1 MEDELLGKSANQ
13 LWKESGT
20 TLSFKDW
27 IQREKEKG
35 MLIPNKLINDSIA
48 LIKSRVGIRDSEIS
62 NVSLEQGT
70 SKTVLGLNKLAIISS
85 VLIIGGALAYNFYKK
100 RK

>member
-1 MEDELLGKSANQ
+1 MEEELLGKSANQ

-35 MLIPNKLINDSIA
+35 MLIPNKLVNDSIA
-48 LIKSRVGIRDSEIS
+48 LIKSNVGIKDSDNS
-62 NVSLEQGT
+62 TVSLEKES
-70 SKTVLGLNKLAIISS
+70 SKTILGLNKLAIISS
-85 VLIIGGALAYNFYKK
+85 ILIIGGALAYNFYKK

>member
-1 MEDELLGKSANQ
+1 MEEVLSDKSANQ

-35 MLIPNKLINDSIA
+35 MLIPNKLVNDSIA
-48 LIKSRVGIRDSEIS
+48 LIKSSVGIEDSNDSVVLKDKSS
-62 NVSLEQGT
+62 ND
-70 SKTVLGLNKLAIISS
+70 VLGLNKWAIISS
-85 VLIIGGALAYNFYKK
+85 ILIIGGAVAYTIYKK

>member
-1 MEDELLGKSANQ
+1 MEEELSGKSANQ

-35 MLIPNKLINDSIA
+35 MLIPNKLVNDSIA
-48 LIKSRVGIRDSEIS
+48 LIKSSVGIKDSDTS
-62 NVSLEQGT
+62 NVSLQQSN
-70 SKTVLGLNKLAIISS
+70 SKTVLGLNKWAIISS
-85 VLIIGGALAYNFYKK
+85 ILIIGGAIGYTIYKK